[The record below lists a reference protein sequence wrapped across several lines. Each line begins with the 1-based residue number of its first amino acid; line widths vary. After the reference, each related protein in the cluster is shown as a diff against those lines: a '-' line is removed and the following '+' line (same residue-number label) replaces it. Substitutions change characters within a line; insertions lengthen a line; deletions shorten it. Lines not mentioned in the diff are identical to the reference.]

1 MPRSRPTRNRC
12 AHGPLPPHPR
22 AAAGRRPAGA
32 PMRTHVPTLTPPRRH
47 RSRARAADQGP
58 GQVLQPEHGRSHH
71 DVPAQQAAE
80 AQAPDQ
86 LARRRGRCALGRARA
101 APRHAHQDQSGD
113 GGEVRLVEFRLKVG
127 FPPYER
133 LSCCGAA
140 AARRRPPR
148 PTGLRIG
155 RSPSPV
161 GQDGDGHR
169 VVSRCLRVGG
179 VPCGCVW
186 WGGAGRIVVVCA
198 RSAPP
203 R

>member
-32 PMRTHVPTLTPPRRH
+32 PMRAHVPTLTPPRRH

-101 APRHAHQDQSGD
+101 APRHAHQDQGGD

-133 LSCCGAA
+133 LSCCG
-140 AARRRPPR
+140 RPPR
-148 PTGLRIG
+148 RPGLLASRTLAVARRPGRTVTGSFLG
-155 RSPSPV
+155 A
-161 GQDGDGHR
+161 
-169 VVSRCLRVGG
+169 C
-179 VPCGCVW
+179 VPCRGRAVRVC
-186 WGGAGRIVVVCA
+186 GGAGQGA
-198 RSAPP
+198 SW
-203 R
+203 